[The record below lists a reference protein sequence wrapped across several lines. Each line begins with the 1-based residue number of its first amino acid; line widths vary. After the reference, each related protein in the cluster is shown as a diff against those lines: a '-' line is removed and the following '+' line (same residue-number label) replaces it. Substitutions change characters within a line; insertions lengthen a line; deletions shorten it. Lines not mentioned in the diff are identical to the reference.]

1 MYKKSKRIVWN
12 KKEDTYNCIINYQNN
27 FIVHENILIAKCEH
41 NPFKRYILSR
51 VLKYFTTMS
60 QRLTQMQ
67 SHIFTRTP
75 KRTNIFDFLA
85 FLHKKKTSQSY
96 LRQSCNDTSTLS
108 AKKTFVRQYLCT

>member
-1 MYKKSKRIVWN
+1 MIFHFNVGIRNLNEFFSEIHKSNSGVWN
-12 KKEDTYNCIINYQNN
+12 KNKNTYNWITDCQDD
-27 FIVHENILIAKCEH
+27 FIVHENILKAKCEH

-75 KRTNIFDFLA
+75 KRTSIFDFLA
-85 FLHKKKTSQSY
+85 FLH
-96 LRQSCNDTSTLS
+96 
-108 AKKTFVRQYLCT
+108 